1 MRVRLLKVEGQ
12 ESNVVVVAEATERE
26 KKEPGA
32 FGSRDALRSAL
43 AAAFAF
49 LPAEARAA
57 LCDVDRL
64 EVSGELTSKYDTPEA
79 GEDVDG

>member
-1 MRVRLLKVEGQ
+1 
-12 ESNVVVVAEATERE
+12 
-26 KKEPGA
+26 
-32 FGSRDALRSAL
+32 
-43 AAAFAF
+43 

-64 EVSGELTSKYDTPEA
+64 EISGELTSKYDTPEA